1 MAAQNRPRRGHSGS
15 RHGKDKGKG
24 IASRIFL
31 SLLGLVTL
39 FLVVAVFL
47 PSRCRLDRDVLLN
60 APPESIIPQ
69 LANLKLWP
77 EWTVWNKESD
87 PSLTFSY
94 TGPAEGAGAR
104 SSWSGNKSGAGSMT
118 ITESNPTNGIK
129 YDLTLLDGHFH
140 AISSISLEAERDGTR
155 LFWSIDGGLGINPIT
170 RYQGLL
176 LKRRF
181 GPEME
186 QSLQRLKSRVES
198 AKARSA
204 P

>member
-1 MAAQNRPRRGHSGS
+1 MAAQNRSRRGQSGS
-15 RHGKDKGKG
+15 RHGKGKGKS

-31 SLLGLVTL
+31 GLLGLVTL

-47 PSRCRLDRDVLLN
+47 PSRCRLDRDVLVN
-60 APPESIIPQ
+60 APPETIIPH

-77 EWTVWNKESD
+77 EWTVWNRQSD
-87 PSLTFSY
+87 PTLTISY
-94 TGPAEGAGAR
+94 TGPAEGAGAS
-104 SSWSGNKSGAGSMT
+104 SSWSGKKSGVGSMS
-118 ITESNPTNGIK
+118 ITENSATNGIK
-129 YDLTLLDGHFH
+129 YDLTLMGGTFH
-140 AISSISLEAERDGTR
+140 ASGAIAFEPERDGTR
-155 LFWSIDGGLGINPIT
+155 LFWSIDGGLGINPLT

-176 LKRRF
+176 LKRQF
-181 GPEME
+181 GPDME